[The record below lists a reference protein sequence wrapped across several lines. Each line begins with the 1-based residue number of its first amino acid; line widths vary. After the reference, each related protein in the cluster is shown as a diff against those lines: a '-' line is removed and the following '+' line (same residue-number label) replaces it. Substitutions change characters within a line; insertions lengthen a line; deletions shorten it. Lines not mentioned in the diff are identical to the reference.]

1 MWRILLL
8 VVVLIGV
15 GIFWRYHNSQQP
27 SHPIQTTD
35 FYQLSAM
42 DISGN
47 KISFEQF
54 RGKKVMLVNI
64 ASRCGF
70 TPQLWSL
77 QNFYELYHDRIEIVW
92 MPCDQFLNQS
102 PENEADM
109 RLFCQRNYGVTFPL
123 TEKLHVRGSQQ
134 HPIYQWLTSKSLNGV
149 KDSRVTWNFQK
160 YIIDE
165 NGLLVDIFAPSVSP
179 FDPKIVAYVQ

>member
-1 MWRILLL
+1 M
-8 VVVLIGV
+8 LIGV

-27 SHPIQTTD
+27 LHPIQTTD

-70 TPQLWSL
+70 TPQL
-77 QNFYELYHDRIEIVW
+77 
-92 MPCDQFLNQS
+92 
-102 PENEADM
+102 
-109 RLFCQRNYGVTFPL
+109 
-123 TEKLHVRGSQQ
+123 
-134 HPIYQWLTSKSLNGV
+134 
-149 KDSRVTWNFQK
+149 
-160 YIIDE
+160 
-165 NGLLVDIFAPSVSP
+165 
-179 FDPKIVAYVQ
+179 